1 MEMETMHS
9 FRSCECDEPPSS
21 VPHRVGWVDVI
32 GVWDWP
38 PFVASGMLHDSGGKK
53 VDALN
58 APLINP
64 DVGSEP
70 SLQLSLVA

>member
-1 MEMETMHS
+1 
-9 FRSCECDEPPSS
+9 
-21 VPHRVGWVDVI
+21 
-32 GVWDWP
+32 
-38 PFVASGMLHDSGGKK
+38 LHDSGGKK

-64 DVGSEP
+64 GVGSEP